1 MAEETKIQK
10 KSQAVM
16 EAEPE
21 TLVRIFSYDIPG
33 SKNIYLGLTYIKG
46 VSWAIS
52 NAICIKLNIPRL
64 KKVSELTKEE
74 IGEIENF
81 LRELPISNFLKNRR
95 FDPETGETKHFYGT
109 DLDMKK
115 EFDIKR
121 LIKIKS
127 YRGIRHATGQP
138 VRGQKTRSHFRS
150 RKNKK
155 TAGIK
160 KVKEKVEKVKEAKGK

>member
-1 MAEETKIQK
+1 MAETQQKVQKGNPKIIE
-10 KSQAVM
+10 V
-16 EAEPE
+16 EPE
-21 TLVRIFSYDIPG
+21 TLVRIFGYDIPG
-33 SKNIYLGLTYIKG
+33 SKNVYTGLSYVKG

-52 NAICIKLNIPRL
+52 NAICIKLNIPHR
-64 KKVSELTKEE
+64 KKISELTKEE
-74 IGEIENF
+74 KEKIEKF
-81 LRELPISNFLKNRR
+81 LEDLPIPNFLKNRR
-95 FDPETGETKHFYGT
+95 FDPETGETKHYFGT

-138 VRGQKTRSHFRS
+138 VRGQKTRSHFRN

-160 KVKEKVEKVKEAKGK
+160 RKEKTKEVKEVKAK